1 MTALHAATL
10 QVADGRERWIGC
22 AILLLTFGV
31 FGGWAAFA
39 PLDSASLA
47 PGVITVEHAR
57 KTVQHLEG
65 GIVSALHVR
74 DGDRVKAGDV
84 LITLS
89 DSRTAAEREMLRSQ
103 LAALLAMQVRLAAER
118 DGLPA
123 LPGVDG
129 ADELAREAHAMETR
143 VFQARRAAREGEAGV
158 LHKRVLQ
165 LQAQISG
172 FATLI
177 AGKRALAASYTEEIT
192 DLRELLREG
201 FVDRQRL
208 REQERSLARLRGE
221 IAQLQASSAQSRLEA
236 GETELR
242 VLQLDTQ
249 FARQVADQLA
259 ELAPRAFDLRERL
272 AALDER
278 AQRRQVRAPDAGTVL
293 GLRVHTVGGVISPG
307 MALMEIVPEREALV
321 VEVQISTTDIDRV
334 VPGNPVDIR
343 FSAFSSA
350 STPVMAGRLR
360 RVSADRLVNE
370 KTGAAYYLGQVELTD
385 AALHSLATQ
394 RLQLVAGMPAE
405 VLLKVG
411 ERSLLSYLTQPAGNL
426 FARALIED

>member
-1 MTALHAATL
+1 M
-10 QVADGRERWIGC
+10 
-22 AILLLTFGV
+22 
-31 FGGWAAFA
+31 
-39 PLDSASLA
+39 
-47 PGVITVEHAR
+47 
-57 KTVQHLEG
+57 
-65 GIVSALHVR
+65 
-74 DGDRVKAGDV
+74 
-84 LITLS
+84 
-89 DSRTAAEREMLRSQ
+89 
-103 LAALLAMQVRLAAER
+103 
-118 DGLPA
+118 
-123 LPGVDG
+123 
-129 ADELAREAHAMETR
+129 
-143 VFQARRAAREGEAGV
+143 
-158 LHKRVLQ
+158 
-165 LQAQISG
+165 
-172 FATLI
+172 
-177 AGKRALAASYTEEIT
+177 
-192 DLRELLREG
+192 
-201 FVDRQRL
+201 
-208 REQERSLARLRGE
+208 
-221 IAQLQASSAQSRLEA
+221 
-236 GETELR
+236 
-242 VLQLDTQ
+242 
-249 FARQVADQLA
+249 
-259 ELAPRAFDLRERL
+259 
-272 AALDER
+272 
-278 AQRRQVRAPDAGTVL
+278 L

>member
-1 MTALHAATL
+1 MNATL
-10 QVADGRERWIGC
+10 QVTDGRERWIGC
-22 AILLLTFGV
+22 AIVLLTFGV

-47 PGVITVEHAR
+47 PGVITVQHSR

-65 GIVSALHVR
+65 GIVGTLHVR

-89 DSRTAAEREMLRSQ
+89 DSRTSAEREMLRSQ
-103 LAALLAMQVRLAAER
+103 LSAVQAMQVRLAAER
-118 DGLPA
+118 DGLTA
-123 LPGVDG
+123 LPAVDAGG
-129 ADELAREAHAMETR
+129 ADERLREARIMEAR

-165 LQAQISG
+165 LQAQVRG
-172 FATLI
+172 FETLI
-177 AGKRALAASYTEEIT
+177 AGKRALAVSYTEEIA

-221 IAQLQASSAQSRLEA
+221 IAELQASIAQSRLEA
-236 GETELR
+236 SETELR

-259 ELAPRAFDLRERL
+259 ELGPRAFDLRERL
-272 AALDER
+272 AAVDER
-278 AQRRQVRAPDAGTVL
+278 AQRTRVRAPDAGIVL
-293 GLRVHTVGGVISPG
+293 GLRVHTVGGVITPG
-307 MALMEIVPEREALV
+307 MALMDIVPEREALV

-350 STPVMAGRLR
+350 STPVMAGRLG

-385 AALHSLATQ
+385 AALDSLAAH
-394 RLQLVAGMPAE
+394 RLQLVPGMPAE

>member
-1 MTALHAATL
+1 MNATL
-10 QVADGRERWIGC
+10 QVTDGRERWIGC
-22 AILLLTFGV
+22 AIVLLTFGV
-31 FGGWAAFA
+31 CGAWAAFA

-47 PGVITVEHAR
+47 PGVITVQHSR

-65 GIVSALHVR
+65 GIVSTLHVR

-84 LITLS
+84 LITLN
-89 DSRTAAEREMLRSQ
+89 DSRTSAEREMLRSQ
-103 LAALLAMQVRLAAER
+103 LAAVQAMQARLAAER
-118 DGLPA
+118 DGLSA
-123 LPGVDG
+123 LPASDG
-129 ADELAREAHAMETR
+129 AGDDERLREARVMEAR

-165 LQAQISG
+165 LQAQVRG
-172 FATLI
+172 FETLI
-177 AGKRALAASYTEEIT
+177 AGKRALAASYTEEIA

-221 IAQLQASSAQSRLEA
+221 IAELQASIAQSRLEA
-236 GETELR
+236 SETELR

-259 ELAPRAFDLRERL
+259 ELGPRAFDLRERL
-272 AALDER
+272 AAVDER
-278 AQRRQVRAPDAGTVL
+278 AQRTLVRAPDAGIVL
-293 GLRVHTVGGVISPG
+293 GLRVHTVGGVITPG
-307 MALMEIVPEREALV
+307 MALMDIVPEREALV

-334 VPGNPVDIR
+334 MPGNPVDIR

-350 STPVMAGRLR
+350 STPVMAGRLS

-370 KTGAAYYLGQVELTD
+370 NTGAAYYLGQVELTE
-385 AALHSLATQ
+385 AALDSLAAH
-394 RLQLVAGMPAE
+394 RLQLVPGMPAE

-411 ERSLLSYLTQPAGNL
+411 ERTLLSYLTQPAGNL

>member
-1 MTALHAATL
+1 MNATL
-10 QVADGRERWIGC
+10 QVTDGRERWIGC
-22 AILLLTFGV
+22 AIVLLTFGV

-47 PGVITVEHAR
+47 PGVITVQHSR

-65 GIVSALHVR
+65 GIVGTLHVR

-89 DSRTAAEREMLRSQ
+89 DSRASAEREMLRSQ
-103 LAALLAMQVRLAAER
+103 LSAVQAMQVRLAAER
-118 DGLPA
+118 DGLTA
-123 LPGVDG
+123 LPAVDTGG
-129 ADELAREAHAMETR
+129 ADERLREARIMEAR
-143 VFQARRAAREGEAGV
+143 VFQARRAAREGEVGV

-165 LQAQISG
+165 LQAQVRG
-172 FATLI
+172 FETLI
-177 AGKRALAASYTEEIT
+177 AGKRALAVSYTEEIA

-221 IAQLQASSAQSRLEA
+221 IAELQASIAQSRLEA
-236 GETELR
+236 SETELR

-259 ELAPRAFDLRERL
+259 ELGPRAFDLRERL
-272 AALDER
+272 AAVDER
-278 AQRRQVRAPDAGTVL
+278 AQRTRVRAPDAGIVL
-293 GLRVHTVGGVISPG
+293 GLRVHTVGGVITPG
-307 MALMEIVPEREALV
+307 MALMDIVPEREALV

-350 STPVMAGRLR
+350 STPVMAGRLG

-385 AALHSLATQ
+385 AALDSLAAH
-394 RLQLVAGMPAE
+394 RLQLVPGMPAE

>member
-1 MTALHAATL
+1 MNATL
-10 QVADGRERWIGC
+10 QVTDGRERSIGC
-22 AILLLTFGV
+22 AIVLLTFGV

-47 PGVITVEHAR
+47 PGVITVQHSR

-65 GIVSALHVR
+65 GIVGTLHVR

-89 DSRTAAEREMLRSQ
+89 DSRTSAEREMLRSQ
-103 LAALLAMQVRLAAER
+103 LSAVQAMQVRLAAER
-118 DGLPA
+118 DGLTA
-123 LPGVDG
+123 LPAVDTGG
-129 ADELAREAHAMETR
+129 ADERLREARIMEAR
-143 VFQARRAAREGEAGV
+143 VFQARRAAREGEVGV

-165 LQAQISG
+165 LQAQVRG
-172 FATLI
+172 FETLI
-177 AGKRALAASYTEEIT
+177 AGKRALAVSYTEEIA

-221 IAQLQASSAQSRLEA
+221 IAELQASIAQSRLEA
-236 GETELR
+236 SETELR

-259 ELAPRAFDLRERL
+259 ELGPRAFDLRERL
-272 AALDER
+272 AAVDER
-278 AQRRQVRAPDAGTVL
+278 AQRTRVRAPDAGIVL
-293 GLRVHTVGGVISPG
+293 GLRVHTVGGVITPG
-307 MALMEIVPEREALV
+307 MALMDIVPEREALV

-350 STPVMAGRLR
+350 STPVMAGRLG

-385 AALHSLATQ
+385 AALDSLAAH
-394 RLQLVAGMPAE
+394 RLQLVPGMPAE